1 MRCPA
6 RRWIPEG
13 GVRAA
18 YSLTGKL
25 SSSRPLSSARTAV
38 ITLVVL
44 AGGRGSVE
52 FRSQTTSPV
61 AASMMMAARAVT
73 YGPAARAGAAS
84 ATASASARPAVL
96 IPPILHPPAGPEW
109 LPTADYSHANGSCSS
124 KRRVSAKKG
133 RRRSGR
139 TGAAAPSSSPSKAR
153 SRDPAGARTIA
164 PGPRG
169 AERDRACNPAPSG
182 RGSRRG
188 AERAF
193 ARQVGDAAAASLPGH
208 FMAVAPAAD
217 GALAVVRGGRRS
229 AARGALAD
237 ERIGQA
243 VHPAPAPERRHRR

>member
-96 IPPILHPPAGPEW
+96 IPPIHHPPAG
-109 LPTADYSHANGSCSS
+109 
-124 KRRVSAKKG
+124 
-133 RRRSGR
+133 
-139 TGAAAPSSSPSKAR
+139 
-153 SRDPAGARTIA
+153 
-164 PGPRG
+164 
-169 AERDRACNPAPSG
+169 AE
-182 RGSRRG
+182 
-188 AERAF
+188 
-193 ARQVGDAAAASLPGH
+193 
-208 FMAVAPAAD
+208 
-217 GALAVVRGGRRS
+217 
-229 AARGALAD
+229 
-237 ERIGQA
+237 
-243 VHPAPAPERRHRR
+243 